1 MDIGRGAG
9 SCMSPQRK
17 VERRLA
23 AIFAADVAGY
33 SRLMEADEAGT
44 LRALTARREIM
55 DALIDEHGGRI
66 ANTAGDSILAEF
78 PSAVDAV
85 QCAVDIQDRLDL
97 EPEGRN
103 LRFRIGVHVGDVV
116 VREGDL
122 LGDGVNVA
130 ARLQELAYPGSVC
143 VSEAAYAY
151 VRKLLPLTFSDLG
164 LQRVKNMEEPV
175 RAYAVKSGHH
185 PPAGC
190 GSCQDAAAAGQALD
204 RRASLHQSERRPGA
218 GIFRRRPGRGHHH
231 GLEPG
236 AVVLRHRPQLVLH
249 LQGPRR
255 RRPADLPRARRSLRI
270 GGQHPQGGFA
280 RAHRRPAHRRHDRA
294 SCLGRAFRRRHERHL
309 RIAGPGDGKRRRRG
323 RAKHPARGDPARAQ
337 QADDLRHRLRSLS
350 ARPARLLQR

>member
-185 PPAGC
+185 PSAGADHAKTLPLPDKPSIAVLPFTNMS
-190 GSCQDAAAAGQALD
+190 GDPEQEYFADGLVEDIITA
-204 RRASLHQSERRPGA
+204 
-218 GIFRRRPGRGHHH
+218 
-231 GLEPG
+231 LEPG

-255 RRPADLPRARRSLRI
+255 RRAAGRPRARRSLRA

-280 RAHRRPAHRRHDRA
+280 RAHRRPADRRHDTGTT
-294 SCLGRAFRRRHERHL
+294 S
-309 RIAGPGDGKRRRRG
+309 GPTVST
-323 RAKHPARGDPARAQ
+323 AT
-337 QADDLRHRLRSLS
+337 
-350 ARPARLLQR
+350 